1 MHRLAHNGLDHRL
14 VTAAIALLV
23 LAAAVGV
30 VVTRS
35 RDETKSRVAQ
45 SRSPMTVPERP
56 NLRGQ
61 ARSPYGRAGGSASNG
76 SVSAR
81 SDVISRLV
89 RGPNAAG
96 CRPGKDNEIGVTS
109 RQITIGQIVTDS
121 NQLPAQF
128 RPANEGLQAFI
139 NVFNAAGGLCH
150 RSLRL
155 EYRNDNSL
163 PSEHVSD
170 WQTLADSVFAF
181 VGNESIL
188 DFLDYQGSP
197 PFDPTRKG
205 GGSFVP
211 DVGGLSPS
219 YGRGQSNWHAGVVG
233 SLSPVLVEAHPYVFV
248 TRELRGDGTPCRKA
262 GIVYLREPSG
272 ASEDQAHLVQV
283 ALEAGWGGGLG
294 AGSTQ
299 LYAANLED
307 PEPAYE
313 ALVEHMVADGMNCAV
328 SVTDL
333 QSSIELVRA
342 MDARG
347 VWPPETCTRG
357 SACFRF
363 VAVPPTAY
371 DAKFI
376 RDGGEGARDVT
387 TVIPHVPLNDTSNTA
402 VQLYLRALKTVRGAQ
417 ASTFSV
423 LGFAS
428 GLMFAQGLQAC
439 PAAPS
444 RVCLMSALR
453 RMKDFTAGGLLGG
466 TTPFRRTRV
475 TYSSYG
481 TFDWKWLFNHSVIV
495 RVGDRGGKR
504 DFYRIDPESG
514 FAVETL
520 KVARGTPG

>member
-1 MHRLAHNGLDHRL
+1 MQSLAGKVLEHRLLAAAVAL
-14 VTAAIALLV
+14 VFV
-23 LAAAVGV
+23 AAAVGV
-30 VVTRS
+30 FVTRS
-35 RDETKSRVAQ
+35 HNEAKSRGPR
-45 SRSPMTVPERP
+45 SRPALTERRRPDAGVQASPSSVPA
-56 NLRGQ
+56 G
-61 ARSPYGRAGGSASNG
+61 RSTTGDSGR
-76 SVSAR
+76 AR
-81 SDVISRLV
+81 SDVISRLAG
-89 RGPNAAG
+89 GPNAAG
-96 CRPGKDNEIGVTS
+96 CRPAKDNQIGVTS
-109 RQITIGQIVTDS
+109 SQITIGQIVTDS

-233 SLSPVLVEAHPYVFV
+233 SLSPVLVGAHPYVFV
-248 TRELRGDGTPCRKA
+248 TRELRASRTPCRRA

-294 AGSTQ
+294 TGSTQ

-333 QSSIELVRA
+333 QSSIEFVRA

-347 VWPPETCTRG
+347 VWPRETCTRG
-357 SACFRF
+357 FACFRF

-371 DAKFI
+371 DPKFI

-387 TVIPHVPLNDTSNTA
+387 TVIPHVPLNDTGNTA

-475 TYSSYG
+475 TYSNYG